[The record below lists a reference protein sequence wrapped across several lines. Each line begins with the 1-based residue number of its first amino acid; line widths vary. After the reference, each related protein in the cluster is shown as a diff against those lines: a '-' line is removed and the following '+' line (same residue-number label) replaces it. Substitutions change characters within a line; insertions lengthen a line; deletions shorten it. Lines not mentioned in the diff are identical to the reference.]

1 MRTVADLAG
10 ILQLLEAP
18 PLVLVLILVAVAFD
32 FINGF
37 HDAANSIA
45 TVVSTRVLTPRIAV
59 YWAAAFN
66 FLAVFVFGTA
76 VPNTIGKGIINVAIL
91 DYPLVFAALAGAII
105 WNFIT
110 WHFG

>member
-37 HDAANSIA
+37 
-45 TVVSTRVLTPRIAV
+45 TTPRM
-59 YWAAAFN
+59 
-66 FLAVFVFGTA
+66 
-76 VPNTIGKGIINVAIL
+76 
-91 DYPLVFAALAGAII
+91 PLPQSM
-105 WNFIT
+105 
-110 WHFG
+110 